1 VANPIAVL
9 RSAAMMLDYIGQP
22 RAAERIE
29 ASVRATLSKGIGL
42 TRDLGGTGNTATI
55 TEQLIANL

>member
-1 VANPIAVL
+1 MMLEHIGL
-9 RSAAMMLDYIGQP
+9 RS
-22 RAAERIE
+22 AAERIE
-29 ASVRATLSKGIGL
+29 RSVWATLERGVGL